1 MVSLFLTFS
10 EMWRNRGRF
19 LLFCLVIALI
29 TTLVLFTAALA
40 EGLGLGNKE
49 YIEKLNGE
57 LIAYKSN
64 VDLSIG
70 ASRLERS
77 QINAIRRVPGVKD
90 VGAVAFSNT
99 SIVMASR
106 NKPLGVSLIGVEPG
120 NPGEPP
126 VAIGRGLSSKRA
138 KEAIIDR
145 NVAIRTGLTV
155 GSEFTV
161 KSIQG
166 TTDEYYTLQV
176 VGISDGRQYFLQPA
190 IIVPYLTWDQIRPGI
205 GTGGADFVPN
215 VAVIQL
221 TDPANIAAMSAAL
234 ESNVNDI
241 RLATR
246 KAAYEASP
254 GYSEQQSTLNTQS
267 AFVLMIGVLV
277 IGGFFQIQTLQKVPQ
292 IGMLKAI
299 GASNGTIAA
308 AAVVQIV
315 AVMALGVLIGS
326 VSTLGLSLSLPPAIP
341 IVFSQTAVATSVIA
355 LMLIGPL
362 GGLVSVRYSLRVE
375 PLTAL
380 GLTG

>member
-19 LLFCLVIALI
+19 FLFCLVIALI

-49 YIEKLNGE
+49 YIEKLNGD

-99 SIVMASR
+99 SIVMASLK
-106 NKPLGVSLIGVEPG
+106 KPLGVSLIGVEPG

-126 VAIGRGLSSKRA
+126 VVTGRGLSGKRS

-176 VGISDGRQYFLQPA
+176 VGISDGRQYFLAPA
-190 IIVPYLTWDQIRPGI
+190 IIVPYLTWDQIRPGV

-234 ESNVNDI
+234 QSNVNDI

-299 GASNGTIAA
+299 GASNGTIAV
-308 AAVVQIV
+308 AAVVQII

-355 LMLIGPL
+355 LMLIGPV

>member
-1 MVSLFLTFS
+1 L
-10 EMWRNRGRF
+10 
-19 LLFCLVIALI
+19 
-29 TTLVLFTAALA
+29 
-40 EGLGLGNKE
+40 K
-49 YIEKLNGE
+49 KP
-57 LIAYKSN
+57 
-64 VDLSIG
+64 
-70 ASRLERS
+70 
-77 QINAIRRVPGVKD
+77 QGV
-90 VGAVAFSNT
+90 A
-99 SIVMASR
+99 
-106 NKPLGVSLIGVEPG
+106 LIGVEPG
-120 NPGEPP
+120 KPGEPP
-126 VAIGRGLSSKRA
+126 VVAGRGLSGKQV

-166 TTDEYYTLQV
+166 TSDEYYTLQV
-176 VGISDGRQYFLQPA
+176 VGISDGRQYFLQPS

-205 GTGGADFVPN
+205 NTGGSDFVPN

-221 TDPANIAAMSAAL
+221 IEPSDSAGMSARL
-234 ESNVNDI
+234 ESTVSDI
-241 RLATR
+241 RVATR
-246 KAAYEASP
+246 KQAYEASP

-267 AFVLMIGVLV
+267 AFVLMIGMLV

-299 GASNGTIAA
+299 GASNGTIAV

-315 AVMALGVLIGS
+315 VVMTLGVAIGS
-326 VSTLGLSLSLPPAIP
+326 VSTLGLAFGLPPAIP
-341 IVFSQTAVATSVIA
+341 IVFSQTAVLTSVA
-355 LMLIGPL
+355 LLLLIGPV